1 MEFEYYV
8 SPGGGR
14 LVEKEILQARLTSS
28 EAARVEEVLSR
39 VEAGRTLDRDVTK
52 VRSSIWEIRV
62 DGDRRIFRLYYAKAV
77 GGSPVLLG
85 LVFAV
90 KKR

>member
-1 MEFEYYV
+1 M
-8 SPGGGR
+8 GR
-14 LVEKEILQARLTSS
+14 FSCPLT
-28 EAARVEEVLSR
+28 LSR

-90 KKR
+90 KKRQKADPKVLDLAEKRLAEYRNRKLR

>member
-1 MEFEYYV
+1 
-8 SPGGGR
+8 
-14 LVEKEILQARLTSS
+14 
-28 EAARVEEVLSR
+28 
-39 VEAGRTLDRDVTK
+39 LDRDVTK

-90 KKR
+90 KKRQKADPKVLDLAEKRLAEYRNRKLR